1 MGTWGQ
7 GDRDKGMGMGKGME
21 TGPAWMVTGTLEQD
35 DRDRGTGMGGRGGSD
50 GDTGQDRGSLT
61 ITLLLGAVEDPA
73 DTDAVGRGRSQ
84 HPPTPPP
91 AMGGPHPGV
100 PPLRGSTHQLW
111 QRSWRRVPGGCSWS
125 CGSSWAP
132 GRVGGTRQRHH
143 SGGTQ
148 APSCS
153 TWGTLRGDWGG
164 PQPGGPW
171 GGGWQWAL
179 SSSRVPWV
187 AACSQGGSGRSGVV
201 GDSGSLGWWVT
212 ERSPDGSK
220 FPEWWVAVGA
230 QSGG

>member
-1 MGTWGQ
+1 
-7 GDRDKGMGMGKGME
+7 MGMGKGME
-21 TGPAWMVTGTLEQD
+21 TGPAWMVTGTLGQGDGDLMTWVGTLEQD
-35 DRDRGTGMGGRGGSD
+35 DREWGVGMGTGMGGRGGSD

-153 TWGTLRGDWGG
+153 TWGTLRGDWVVPSQGV
-164 PQPGGPW
+164 PG
-171 GGGWQWAL
+171 
-179 SSSRVPWV
+179 VV
-187 AACSQGGSGRSGVV
+187 GGSGPLVVV
-201 GDSGSLGWWVT
+201 GSLGWQHVPKVAVGILGWWVT
-212 ERSPDGSK
+212 AGP
-220 FPEWWVAVGA
+220 
-230 QSGG
+230 